1 MELGGVMSED
11 VSWNEYQAASAQIQR
26 EIQTAPAILHF
37 VDERE
42 PWVGTVER
50 QRSSLWF
57 ESGVHRVTIFRR
69 FLTALDSGDSP
80 GELRFTVEGL
90 PLESIVLKPA
100 RELGWIYWAAG
111 R

>member
-1 MELGGVMSED
+1 MSED
-11 VSWNEYQAASAQIQR
+11 VSWNEYQEMSAQARR
-26 EIQTAPAILHF
+26 EMQTAPAVLYF

-50 QRSSLWF
+50 QRDSLLF
-57 ESGVHRVTIFRR
+57 ESGAHRVTIFRQ
-69 FLTALDSGDSP
+69 FLTAFVPGDSP

-90 PLESIVLKPA
+90 PLKSIVLKPA